1 MTIRWKQVDSFLG
14 NSSSAATT
22 EERPCPICGSSR
34 ARTVLQFDQ
43 FQFYSDSSELPKR
56 ADIREV
62 QCLDCFALYLNPCY
76 TDYGFSVLF
85 SEAGRSYGSS
95 AAHTSQQIDWLKER
109 GLLRAGSRFLDAG
122 CYDGAFLAQLPDDLE
137 KIGVDV
143 DAPAIAR
150 GRQILGEKGIEF
162 IHGDFETFS
171 CEKSLDVITMFH
183 VLEHLRRPVTVL
195 RNLRSMAN
203 AGTQLV
209 VEIPI
214 LENGITNDIN
224 GFFTVQHTTHFTRV
238 SLQNCLAMAGW
249 RSIESQEQP
258 DYNGLRV
265 SARPSESV
273 GMVEQDSRA
282 MHLLRGYLANWNLAV
297 QAVEGRVSDLTGAD
311 KCVIW
316 GGGAHTEFLYQTASL
331 FHNRRDRE
339 YAIVDGDPIKKG
351 KSWRGIEI
359 HSPDI
364 LRQVTWLEKYLLVS
378 TYGSQPHI
386 VKAAAE
392 LGVPHDRIVTLYN
405 EFRAY

>member
-1 MTIRWKQVDSFLG
+1 MNIRWNHVDSFLG

-43 FQFYSDSSELPKR
+43 FQFYSDSGELPKR

-76 TDYGFSVLF
+76 TDYGFRVLF

-95 AAHTSQQIDWLKER
+95 AAHTSQQIDWLRAR
-109 GLLRAGSRFLDAG
+109 GLLRGGSRLLDAG
-122 CYDGAFLAQLPDDLE
+122 CYDGTFLAQLPDDLE

-143 DAPAIAR
+143 DAPAITR
-150 GRQILGEKGIEF
+150 GREMLGEKGIEF

-171 CEKSLDVITMFH
+171 CEKSMDVITMFH
-183 VLEHLRRPVTVL
+183 VLEHLRNPVAVL
-195 RNLRSMAN
+195 RNLRSMSN
-203 AGTQLV
+203 AGTRLV

-214 LENGITNDIN
+214 LENGTTSDIN

-238 SLQNCLAMAGW
+238 SLQNCLAIAGW
-249 RSIESQEQP
+249 TSIESQEQP
-258 DYNGLRV
+258 DYNGFRV
-265 SARPSESV
+265 IARPSESG
-273 GMVEQDSRA
+273 GMVEQDSSA

-297 QAVEGRVSDLTGAD
+297 QAVEGRVSDLAGAD

-316 GGGAHTEFLYQTASL
+316 GGGAHTEFLYQTTSL
-331 FHNRRDRE
+331 FHNRRDRQ

-351 KSWRGIEI
+351 KTWRGLEI
-359 HSPDI
+359 HSPAI
-364 LRQVTWLEKYLLVS
+364 LRELTWSEEHLLIS
-378 TYGSQPHI
+378 TYGSQPHM
-386 VKAAAE
+386 VNAAAE
-392 LGVPHDRIVTLYN
+392 LGVPFGRIVTLYK
-405 EFRAY
+405 EFRVY